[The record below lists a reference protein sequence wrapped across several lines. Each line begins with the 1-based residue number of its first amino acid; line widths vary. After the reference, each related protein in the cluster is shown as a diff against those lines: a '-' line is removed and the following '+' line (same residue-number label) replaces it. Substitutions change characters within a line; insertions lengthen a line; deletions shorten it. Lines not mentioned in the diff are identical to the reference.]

1 MKWCRNSGECDSARV
16 RSVLAALLIV
26 GISSFLGA
34 CSEVEPPALV
44 GSKMPAPQGLQ
55 TLAGAPAQTFDDAG
69 RVVVLNIWAT
79 WCPPCRRELPSLEK
93 LHDALNNSRFAV
105 VGLSIDDDPRQ
116 VGEYLANKGVSYP
129 NLIDR
134 GGEWVK
140 QLGWIQTYPATVVV
154 GRDGTILA
162 VALGERTWHTAQTVA
177 LLEQAW
183 RDGQPILLE

>member
-1 MKWCRNSGECDSARV
+1 MKWCRNLGKRDSARGYSLV
-16 RSVLAALLIV
+16 AALLIV
-26 GISSFLGA
+26 GTSSFLGA
-34 CSEVEPPALV
+34 CSKTESPALV
-44 GSKMPAPQGLQ
+44 GSKLPAPQGLQ
-55 TLAGAPAQTFDDAG
+55 TLAGAPAQSFDDAG

-93 LHDALNNSRFAV
+93 LHDALNDDRFSV

-116 VGEYLANKGVSYP
+116 VGEYLANKGVSYL

-140 QLGWIQTYPATVVV
+140 QLGWVQTYPATVIV

-162 VALGERTWHTAQTVA
+162 VALGERTWHTSQTVA